1 MDADAGT
8 FYPTSPER
16 KAQAVLVDAAAASSA
31 AIADQG
37 THVTPYGPIPRGT
50 LGRPGPATKGEG
62 QPSATF
68 GVQQRLFE
76 SEVEKDNLR
85 IQLGSVVAQ
94 FRARESWWRLNV
106 TESKDQVVAGI
117 FQNHQFELEAR
128 QQWEH
133 RLRSVE
139 SLVDEAVSYTSDQA
153 SILHARSEQI
163 IVLEQQMSALHVNA
177 TSEVARLSQRVLEE
191 GQAISQ
197 YRGEVYALHTAAIDA
212 EAKVASLQSTSNS

>member
-1 MDADAGT
+1 MDTDAGT

-37 THVTPYGPIPRGT
+37 TRVSPYGPVPRGT
-50 LGRPGPATKGEG
+50 LGRPGPASKGEG

-85 IQLGSVVAQ
+85 IQLGSVIAQ

-106 TESKDQVVAGI
+106 TESKDQVIAGI

-128 QQWEH
+128 QQ
-133 RLRSVE
+133 
-139 SLVDEAVSYTSDQA
+139 
-153 SILHARSEQI
+153 
-163 IVLEQQMSALHVNA
+163 
-177 TSEVARLSQRVLEE
+177 
-191 GQAISQ
+191 
-197 YRGEVYALHTAAIDA
+197 
-212 EAKVASLQSTSNS
+212 